1 MELWKVH
8 KFCTTASLTQLCDI
22 EKKLERLSRLQH
34 TTNADKALEIV
45 REYIE
50 LKRLF
55 EALRRFI
62 WISVWNPP
70 GWQSC
75 RS

>member
-1 MELWKVH
+1 MELWKIH
-8 KFCTTASLTQLCDI
+8 KFCTTASLNQLYDI

-50 LKRLF
+50 LKKLF
-55 EALRRFI
+55 DE
-62 WISVWNPP
+62 
-70 GWQSC
+70 G
-75 RS
+75 